1 MPSGYEE
8 ERSTVL
14 IFELFFLLSG
24 KMMEIHYLMVLF
36 EQSLK
41 FQAVW
46 QAFLLNKVNQIA
58 VAMNTIR
65 T

>member
-1 MPSGYEE
+1 
-8 ERSTVL
+8 
-14 IFELFFLLSG
+14 
-24 KMMEIHYLMVLF
+24 MEIHYLMVLF

-65 T
+65 TWSLQYFLISFSRLEI

>member
-1 MPSGYEE
+1 
-8 ERSTVL
+8 
-14 IFELFFLLSG
+14 
-24 KMMEIHYLMVLF
+24 MEIHYLMVLF

-65 T
+65 TWSLQYFLISFSRLEISTIYIYKYI